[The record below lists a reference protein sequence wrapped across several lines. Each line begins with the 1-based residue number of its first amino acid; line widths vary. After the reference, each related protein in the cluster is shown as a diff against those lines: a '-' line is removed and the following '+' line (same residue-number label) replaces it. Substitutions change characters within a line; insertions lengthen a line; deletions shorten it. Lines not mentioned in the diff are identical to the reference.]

1 MEMTA
6 STHSGELLRACLRWK
21 ISFVSALSIFFKAT
35 TMTIRTKLIAS
46 RLIAASLVCGTARAA
61 LQGRDL
67 NGCLDSF
74 EA

>member
-6 STHSGELLRACLRWK
+6 STHLSALLKACLRRK
-21 ISFVSALSIFFKAT
+21 ISPVPVLSIFFKAT